1 MYCSN
6 LLFIINDRNECGNS
20 LCSCITLL
28 LHHLLTVQV
37 MCGILNERTSVIFFK
52 NTVLGKLDECKQ
64 ETA

>member
-37 MCGILNERTSVIFFK
+37 MCGILNERTSVIFF
-52 NTVLGKLDECKQ
+52 
-64 ETA
+64 